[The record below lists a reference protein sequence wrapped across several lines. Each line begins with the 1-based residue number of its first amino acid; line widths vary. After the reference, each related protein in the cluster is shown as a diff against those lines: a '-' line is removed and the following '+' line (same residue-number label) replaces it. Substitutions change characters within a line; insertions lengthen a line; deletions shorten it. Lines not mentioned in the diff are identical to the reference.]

1 MFGALEIAG
10 SGMNAANAI
19 LSAAANNTAN
29 LNTPNYRPESV
40 NLEPVPGGGVEVA
53 GISDSEPGPS
63 DVQAVANAIQLKRAQ
78 NLYDSNA
85 AVIQAQENMFGS
97 LINILDTEY
106 RQPPEQSVS

>member
-10 SGMNAANAI
+10 SGLNAANAI
-19 LSAAANNTAN
+19 LSTAANNTAN

-53 GISDSEPGPS
+53 GISADQPGPFETE
-63 DVQAVANAIQLKRAQ
+63 AITDAIEFKRAQ

-85 AVIQAQENMFGS
+85 AVIQSQEQMFGS
-97 LINILDTEY
+97 LINILDTDY
-106 RQPPEQSVS
+106 TQPPERTVP